1 MGGVNNIIKI
11 IKSKTEAECDR
22 IIAEAEDF
30 KKQRIEKAKER
41 AKSITEEIAGK
52 AEREADAEAAKYHAS
67 AKLQAKYRLL
77 ESKEAIMDE
86 VFEAAWD
93 KLEKSVLDKKYDK
106 TVFNLAVDAGASLQE
121 TELELVLPEGQKV
134 SLTAAELAKAI
145 TKESG
150 VKTSVDISKETIRAT
165 GGVLVRAKDGTK
177 WVDNTYDARKN
188 RFDADLRDRVAST
201 LFTEKGSE

>member
-1 MGGVNNIIKI
+1 MEGVNNIIKI

-22 IIAEAEDF
+22 IITEAEDF
-30 KKQRIEKAKER
+30 KKQRIERAKDR
-41 AKSITEEIAGK
+41 AKSITEQIAGK
-52 AEREADAEAAKYHAS
+52 AEREADAELTKYRAS

-77 ESKEAIMDE
+77 ESKETIMDE
-86 VFEAAWD
+86 VFETAWN

-150 VKTSVDISKETIRAT
+150 VKTSVAISKETIRAT

-188 RFDADLRDRVAST
+188 RFDTDLRGRVAST

>member
-1 MGGVNNIIKI
+1 
-11 IKSKTEAECDR
+11 
-22 IIAEAEDF
+22 
-30 KKQRIEKAKER
+30 
-41 AKSITEEIAGK
+41 
-52 AEREADAEAAKYHAS
+52 
-67 AKLQAKYRLL
+67 
-77 ESKEAIMDE
+77 MDE
-86 VFEAAWD
+86 VFETAWD

-145 TKESG
+145 SKESG
-150 VKTSVDISKETIRAT
+150 VKTSIDISKETIRAT

-201 LFTEKGSE
+201 LFAEKGS

>member
-1 MGGVNNIIKI
+1 MEGVNNIIKI

-22 IIAEAEDF
+22 IITEAEDF
-30 KKQRIEKAKER
+30 KKQRIERAKER

-52 AEREADAEAAKYHAS
+52 AEREADAELTKYHAS

-77 ESKEAIMDE
+77 ESKETIMDE
-86 VFEAAWD
+86 VFETAWN

-150 VKTSVDISKETIRAT
+150 VKTSVAISKETIRAT

-188 RFDADLRDRVAST
+188 RFDTDLRGRVAST